1 MVSRSAV
8 GARRSFATASRSPF
22 EAERSF
28 AEASRGAVGV

>member
-8 GARRSFATASRSPF
+8 GARCSFATASRSPF
-22 EAERSF
+22 EVEQSF